1 MDKKYAND
9 LKLSN
14 SGNLINQVI
23 KKANMFNKL
32 TKIYSNNKLFAYQ
45 KAKGNIRLL
54 KKLIHQNFVDKYYH
68 DKNFYNSKVIGN
80 IINNE
85 STHIVAEFKDYLIYG
100 DDSEFLQK
108 NYNIKEIKKFLP
120 KLIDYYKS
128 SSVIFPNYVIL
139 HESKYIYNNIQKKQR
154 IIDKQQE
161 QEEKRENIKCGK
173 IKEKEIGGEKND
185 NNLFNTNAINS
196 ILEQTNTSNIKK
208 LFGINNEKKNEKKNE
223 NTESNYNNIINEIK
237 KNEEKKNFFKKRL
250 NLIKKKGRILSLTSN
265 SIKGLINKIKPHSN
279 EMENSNDHINIKNN
293 NKSHRKKVYINNKK
307 KIKKYSNYEEKNLN
321 IKYFLLKNKSLIKKN
336 EADKSNSILNVTKK
350 VKIQKSLKEKKKFLT
365 HENTITNIYNKI
377 PKSKLSIDFEAIKNH
392 QKLKTSLN
400 EPEII
405 NQNGISFFIDII
417 KHKKFSHQ
425 NSKINSSRGKS
436 SSKTKNL
443 INAFIPFQKLLFR
456 RMKKDKNIYLAKS
469 TYRNKEL
476 LTQINCS
483 SSPFFVNSNINTKTN
498 ICKPKIPNLYIK
510 DSNSSSNIT
519 KNNTYINSILDLS
532 RSRSIIY
539 GKIDKKLNTN
549 LIENNS
555 IENLINNKEI
565 ISESNINININ
576 TLPITDKENDNKEI
590 YFTISPHINN
600 MINLNKIKYM
610 IKNESN
616 ENITNSYINE
626 IKNLKNYKISKYTKN
641 KINKKN
647 NLVNNKKKFQNKNKI
662 IIKNNKKSNNYKS
675 SFKNS
680 NNQISSSLVS
690 APCSIR
696 KNSHLND
703 YETIKI
709 YKNRKGPHPSLYKTK
724 SINEKKIIKNNN
736 FLEEKLSLSP
746 VKRESKKFIKKMLLK
761 NPINN
766 YDNLNISINKNI
778 INKIP
783 IHKQNKKQNNNNL
796 TKMNEKEIKE
806 FKIKHMLNLILNNK
820 DKKNNSENTSRN
832 LKKKE
837 KSVITLT
844 NRVNN
849 SININATN
857 RNHLISI
864 KTSKNSNFNK
874 NQYFFP
880 YNQTDY
886 GNLNNNIAY

>member
-1 MDKKYAND
+1 
-9 LKLSN
+9 
-14 SGNLINQVI
+14 
-23 KKANMFNKL
+23 
-32 TKIYSNNKLFAYQ
+32 
-45 KAKGNIRLL
+45 
-54 KKLIHQNFVDKYYH
+54 
-68 DKNFYNSKVIGN
+68 
-80 IINNE
+80 
-85 STHIVAEFKDYLIYG
+85 
-100 DDSEFLQK
+100 
-108 NYNIKEIKKFLP
+108 
-120 KLIDYYKS
+120 
-128 SSVIFPNYVIL
+128 
-139 HESKYIYNNIQKKQR
+139 
-154 IIDKQQE
+154 
-161 QEEKRENIKCGK
+161 
-173 IKEKEIGGEKND
+173 
-185 NNLFNTNAINS
+185 
-196 ILEQTNTSNIKK
+196 
-208 LFGINNEKKNEKKNE
+208 
-223 NTESNYNNIINEIK
+223 
-237 KNEEKKNFFKKRL
+237 
-250 NLIKKKGRILSLTSN
+250 
-265 SIKGLINKIKPHSN
+265 
-279 EMENSNDHINIKNN
+279 
-293 NKSHRKKVYINNKK
+293 
-307 KIKKYSNYEEKNLN
+307 
-321 IKYFLLKNKSLIKKN
+321 
-336 EADKSNSILNVTKK
+336 
-350 VKIQKSLKEKKKFLT
+350 
-365 HENTITNIYNKI
+365 
-377 PKSKLSIDFEAIKNH
+377 
-392 QKLKTSLN
+392 
-400 EPEII
+400 
-405 NQNGISFFIDII
+405 
-417 KHKKFSHQ
+417 
-425 NSKINSSRGKS
+425 
-436 SSKTKNL
+436 
-443 INAFIPFQKLLFR
+443 
-456 RMKKDKNIYLAKS
+456 
-469 TYRNKEL
+469 
-476 LTQINCS
+476 
-483 SSPFFVNSNINTKTN
+483 
-498 ICKPKIPNLYIK
+498 
-510 DSNSSSNIT
+510 
-519 KNNTYINSILDLS
+519 
-532 RSRSIIY
+532 
-539 GKIDKKLNTN
+539 
-549 LIENNS
+549 
-555 IENLINNKEI
+555 
-565 ISESNINININ
+565 
-576 TLPITDKENDNKEI
+576 
-590 YFTISPHINN
+590 

-610 IKNESN
+610 IKNEIN
-616 ENITNSYINE
+616 ENITNNNINE

-662 IIKNNKKSNNYKS
+662 IIKNNNKKSNNYKS

-703 YETIKI
+703 YEKIKI